1 MRHLEYA
8 QPPGPCAVIQFDR
21 GAIRKPQRV
30 RRIVPDLIGH
40 QAPIHKLGSGVVG
53 VGVGVEDVFSAEV
66 AYRKRQVPNVLCT
79 AQFEWRVIGGFLLPT
94 EADRLA
100 NKSAADVGIR
110 ISLAD
115 SKRLAIWKPRHTERV
130 AQAVSLPDDDVP
142 EKLSPPPQAYA
153 AHQIHGHGVFDL
165 DARLKAVQTRIFSGE
180 RRVALS
186 ANRRLD
192 VQIPRLA
199 IWRRRLG
206 RVLALVRRRTVLA
219 ARGGDGH
226 GEKKQ
231 HRPQPSKPHHAPHCA
246 LPVHECIDSNHA
258 ITASSEIALKSKR
271 PRERKLHRG
280 DP

>member
-1 MRHLEYA
+1 MLYRSGWPFFL
-8 QPPGPCAVIQFDR
+8 DR
-21 GAIRKPQRV
+21 RNAALLYEQKRLLARRVLVRCRGKRFNLV
-30 RRIVPDLIGH
+30 RRGYHANISHCPETRRRANGW
-40 QAPIHKLGSGVVG
+40 S
-53 VGVGVEDVFSAEV
+53 
-66 AYRKRQVPNVLCT
+66 RQ
-79 AQFEWRVIGGFLLPT
+79 G
-94 EADRLA
+94 
-100 NKSAADVGIR
+100 
-110 ISLAD
+110 
-115 SKRLAIWKPRHTERV
+115 
-130 AQAVSLPDDDVP
+130 
-142 EKLSPPPQAYA
+142 
-153 AHQIHGHGVFDL
+153 
-165 DARLKAVQTRIFSGE
+165 RLKAVQTRIFSGE